1 MPACYRTGGPR
12 CLLQDGRTARLGP
25 GEFTLYDFTRPYE
38 LAYDSGVQLAVFSF
52 PREMLALP
60 GDLVGRLTAVP
71 VRTDTGTGALTA
83 PLLRRVAL
91 DMDGYQPASAARL
104 SAVVMNLITT
114 AVAEH
119 AGQTGSLPA
128 ESRENTLLMRVHA
141 FIEQHLGDC
150 DLAPGPIA
158 AAHYISV
165 RYLYRL
171 FEAQGTTV
179 AAWIRHRRLE
189 RCRADLGDP
198 ALSGAPVSAVAARWG
213 LPDSAHFNRL
223 FKRTSGLPPAEYLDQ
238 APAPG
243 TLPRGPGRP
252 GPGQRAGER
261 RRGALGPAGLGS
273 LQPVVQAHL
282 RVAAGRIP
290 AGIPDARQLTPGGLA
305 GNVNRLAA
313 RGNTAGARA
322 EQTGAVRGRPR
333 RGSVTF

>member
-1 MPACYRTGGPR
+1 VETSTPHSVYRTPGLIRRDSPELYRVALAMSGR
-12 CLLQDGRTARLGP
+12 ACLLQDGRTARLGP

-38 LAYDSGVQLAVFSF
+38 LVYDSGVQLAVFSF

-119 AGQTGSLPA
+119 AGQAGSLPA
-128 ESRENTLLMRVHA
+128 ESRENTLLMRIHA

-150 DLAPGPIA
+150 DLAPGPVA

-189 RCRADLGDP
+189 RCRADLADP
-198 ALSGAPVSAVAARWG
+198 ALGSAPVSAVAARWG

-223 FKRTSGLPPAEYLDQ
+223 FKRAYGLPPAEY
-238 APAPG
+238 
-243 TLPRGPGRP
+243 R
-252 GPGQRAGER
+252 RAF
-261 RRGALGPAGLGS
+261 LTSGS
-273 LQPVVQAHL
+273 
-282 RVAAGRIP
+282 
-290 AGIPDARQLTPGGLA
+290 
-305 GNVNRLAA
+305 
-313 RGNTAGARA
+313 
-322 EQTGAVRGRPR
+322 
-333 RGSVTF
+333 